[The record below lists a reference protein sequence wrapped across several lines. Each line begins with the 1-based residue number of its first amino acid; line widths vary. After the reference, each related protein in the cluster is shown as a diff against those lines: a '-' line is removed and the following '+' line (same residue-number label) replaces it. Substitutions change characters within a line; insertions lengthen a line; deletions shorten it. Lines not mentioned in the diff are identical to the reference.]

1 MSIKI
6 SLKKSLNIKSVKNH
20 VFFTN
25 ENFRISE
32 LSKLPIFKFSNF
44 ITKSVSTSNL
54 VKKNILSFNINATQK
69 IIFKRMLKEVH
80 EAMKE
85 QSQLEVA
92 ASTYYAYEQLI
103 SGIKDLFPESWM
115 LVRYFKYYSGTS
127 EVNQANQMD
136 VLNVVIAISKRD
148 RSKFERLEFETQENT
163 VD

>member
-1 MSIKI
+1 MITGDDYMTDKQMTMEEKVDIFHNTINSR
-6 SLKKSLNIKSVKNH
+6 STYYYKNK
-20 VFFTN
+20 
-25 ENFRISE
+25 RQE
-32 LSKLPIFKFSNF
+32 LVEPFLDSDYFS
-44 ITKSVSTSNL
+44 S
-54 VKKNILSFNINATQK
+54 ATQK

>member
-54 VKKNILSFNINATQK
+54 VKKNILSFNINAYSK
-69 IIFKRMLKEVH
+69 N
-80 EAMKE
+80 
-85 QSQLEVA
+85 
-92 ASTYYAYEQLI
+92 
-103 SGIKDLFPESWM
+103 
-115 LVRYFKYYSGTS
+115 YF
-127 EVNQANQMD
+127 N
-136 VLNVVIAISKRD
+136 
-148 RSKFERLEFETQENT
+148 
-163 VD
+163 